1 MKKSPRDVFES
12 GGNLK
17 HSVIGSPGQ
26 KLFEEGLKFSVSLFF
41 RMCTEVLCLPL
52 PRDSEVS

>member
-1 MKKSPRDVFES
+1 MFER

-17 HSVIGSPGQ
+17 HSVIGSLGE

-41 RMCTEVLCLPL
+41 YMRTEVLYLPL
-52 PRDSEVS
+52 PRGL